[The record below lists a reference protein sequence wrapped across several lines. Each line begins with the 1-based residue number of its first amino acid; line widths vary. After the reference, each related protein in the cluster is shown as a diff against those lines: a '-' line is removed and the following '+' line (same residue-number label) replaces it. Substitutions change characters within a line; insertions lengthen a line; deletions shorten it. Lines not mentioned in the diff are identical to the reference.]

1 MIQQTL
7 AAGQLAATATVL
19 TANKISGKV
28 NILLQNVGGQ
38 GETVT
43 LSLLPAGGTSRR
55 IGRWVLS
62 ANEQIEVQ
70 GLALDGDDILK
81 GVATDAASVDYVI
94 QSAPETSTYA
104 TRSYD
109 SNGALKIAQ
118 PGSAGNISVS
128 GDIVVGGGDI
138 DLGSSGQVGTV
149 DIFPSTV
156 LSGKT
161 RITAADNAG
170 DTTTTI
176 TNRSQA
182 AARTFTLPDP
192 GASADFQMLVGAQ
205 SAIGAATSMNRM
217 LFKKTG
223 IADNTATDILTIT
236 VPNAAHAAMVKVTML
251 SSNGS
256 TDAFE
261 SSRCAEGLVVLTRI
275 AGDVVVPVAATLALA
290 QIATDATGGAATHTL
305 AYAVSTITGAG
316 NAVNTFTITVTINDT
331 GNLGSNQVV
340 VLAELVN
347 AEASGVT
354 MATA

>member
-1 MIQQTL
+1 MLKQTL
-7 AAGQLAATATVL
+7 ASGQLAATATVL
-19 TANKISGKV
+19 TTDKISGKV

-43 LSLLPAGGTSRR
+43 LSLLPGGGTSRR

-70 GLALDGDDILK
+70 GLALDGDDVLK
-81 GVATDAASVDYVI
+81 GIATDAASVDYVI
-94 QSAPETSTYA
+94 QSAPDSSTYA

-149 DIFPSTV
+149 DIFPPDVT
-156 LSGKT
+156 SGKT

-182 AARTFTLPDP
+182 AARTYTLGDA
-192 GASADFQMLVGAQ
+192 GAAADFMMLSGGKYSGVGEVTSLQ
-205 SAIGAATSMNRM
+205 NLIG
-217 LFKKTG
+217 KKTG
-223 IADNTATDILTIT
+223 IADSSATSLITVT
-236 VPNAAHAAMVKVTML
+236 VPNANHAAAIRIML
-251 SSNGS
+251 VASLGTG
-256 TDAFE
+256 TDQFE
-261 SSRCAEGLVVLTRI
+261 STRCAQGMVVLSRKT
-275 AGDVVVPVAATLALA
+275 GDGTLPAAATLTLA
-290 QIATDATGGAATHTL
+290 QISTDSGGGTLTL
-305 AYAVSTITGAG
+305 AYGVSAVTGSSSQ
-316 NAVNTFTITVTINDT
+316 VNTFDIQVTLVKSGTITDLQCVFY
-331 GNLGSNQVV
+331 
-340 VLAELVN
+340 AELVN
-347 AEASGVT
+347 AEAAGIT
-354 MATA
+354 MAAV